1 MHFQHYDAGFE
12 PPPNRPNPLHVAWLL
27 AGHEQWNNR
36 RRASDFRPD
45 LGGIQLTRVFR
56 EHGLVDDYESGSLAH
71 YNLRDAD
78 LTYANLGGVN
88 LNKVNL
94 ARADLRN
101 ANAPVAEFTEAILTE
116 AKLDKSYMPMANFRG
131 VRASEAKF
139 RLAAV
144 QYSDFSDGHLE
155 GSDFLGATM
164 FGSKF
169 RGASLGGTRLTCAD
183 LFRADLVRC
192 ELSGSRIWKAN
203 LFTVRSPMAD
213 RGQPCLG
220 IEKVESIEDLMGVQ
234 RALRKLRPD
243 PGEAGR
249 SIFDPDPADDADK
262 WMYYFRG
269 ESCYGWP
276 LSPSA
281 MRGEYRAYEAEALTS
296 LETERP
302 GEFDGLVAAIERL
315 GLARHYGLP
324 TRLLDV
330 TRNPLVALFWAA
342 EKRTRSDECCGDI
355 SRAYKVGCGTCD
367 SEELECTGVVHAFVV
382 PRDMVCTHDSDKVS
396 VVANFARL
404 SRADQN
410 LLLSKRKGDTVG
422 DVSPDADDLGKPISF
437 SYQSIMTRLT
447 HFIGREKPYF
457 ADAIDIRDLFRV
469 LVVEPKQSFERLR
482 AQSGAFMISA
492 FHDRFE
498 REKILK
504 KSAGQPV
511 YWHYKLRVPPGCKE
525 TLREELGWMDI
536 NQPRLYGDVSTAADG
551 ITGRLK
557 EKFERDKSRGYFTK
571 APPYPFF
578 LDDA

>member
-1 MHFQHYDAGFE
+1 MHFQHYDPAIN
-12 PPPNRPNPLHVAWLL
+12 PPPNRPNPLHVEWLL
-27 AGHEQWNNR
+27 TGHEQWNNR
-36 RRASDFRPD
+36 RRELGFKPD
-45 LGGIQLTRVFR
+45 LGGIQLHELFR
-56 EHGLVDDYESGSLAH
+56 EQGLLDDHDDASLAQ
-71 YNLRDAD
+71 YDLRDAD
-78 LTYANLGGVN
+78 LTYANLGRVN
-88 LNKVNL
+88 FNKTNL
-94 ARADLRN
+94 ARADMRN
-101 ANAPVAEFTEAILTE
+101 AYAPFAEFAEAILAL
-116 AKLDKSYMPMANFRG
+116 AKLDKSYMPGANFRG
-131 VRASEAKF
+131 VNAYKAKF

-144 QYSDFSDGHLE
+144 QYSDFSDGNLE
-155 GSDFLGATM
+155 GCDFLGATM
-164 FGSKF
+164 FGSTF
-169 RGASLGGTRLTCAD
+169 RGASLGSARLTCTD

-192 ELSGSRIWKAN
+192 DLSGSRIWKAN

-234 RALRKLRPD
+234 RSLRKLRPN

-367 SEELECTGVVHAFVV
+367 SEESECSGVVHAFVV
-382 PRDMVCTHDSDKVS
+382 PREMVRAHDSDTVS
-396 VVANFARL
+396 IVANFARL
-404 SRADQN
+404 SRSEQN
-410 LLLSKRKGDTVG
+410 RILSKRKDDTVG
-422 DVSPDADDLGKPISF
+422 DVSPDADDFEKLISF
-437 SYQSIMTRLT
+437 SYESIMTRLT

-457 ADAIDIRDLFRV
+457 TDEIDIRDLFRV
-469 LVVEPKQSFERLR
+469 LIVEPKQSFERLR

-492 FHDRFE
+492 FHDYFD
-498 REKILK
+498 RETVVEMGGGKD
-504 KSAGQPV
+504 V

-525 TLREELGWMDI
+525 TLREELGWMDV
-536 NQPRLYGDVSTAADG
+536 NQPRLYGDVSTAAEG

-557 EKFERDKSRGYFTK
+557 AKFERDKSRGYFTQ